1 MAETAT
7 PHDAVFKTF
16 LSRVETARDF
26 IELHLPS
33 SLTQICKLDTLR
45 LESGSFLEDDLRP
58 YYSDILYSLETTRGA
73 GYVHVLIEHQ
83 SAPDK
88 LMAFRLMR
96 YAVAAMQRHLESGHK
111 TLPLVIPI
119 LFYQGR
125 RSPYPWSMRWL
136 DNFADPETARQLYS
150 GAFPLVDI
158 TVIPDDD
165 IMQHRSM
172 AALTLVQ
179 KHIRQRDMAQLLD
192 KLTHLLLLEQM
203 SGQQITVLV
212 NYMAQAGDAED
223 TRTLLYGLAQRV
235 PQHGGLLM
243 TLAETWLAEGMEK
256 GVQQGI
262 KEGKHQALLQ
272 VAEAMRK
279 RGIDDAAI
287 LEMTGLAED
296 ELQRLRH

>member
-1 MAETAT
+1 
-7 PHDAVFKTF
+7 
-16 LSRVETARDF
+16 
-26 IELHLPS
+26 
-33 SLTQICKLDTLR
+33 
-45 LESGSFLEDDLRP
+45 
-58 YYSDILYSLETTRGA
+58 
-73 GYVHVLIEHQ
+73 
-83 SAPDK
+83 
-88 LMAFRLMR
+88 
-96 YAVAAMQRHLESGHK
+96 
-111 TLPLVIPI
+111 
-119 LFYQGR
+119 
-125 RSPYPWSMRWL
+125 
-136 DNFADPETARQLYS
+136 PETARQLYS

-256 GVQQGI
+256 GIKEGVQQGI

-287 LEMTGLAED
+287 MEMTGLAED

>member
-1 MAETAT
+1 M
-7 PHDAVFKTF
+7 
-16 LSRVETARDF
+16 
-26 IELHLPS
+26 
-33 SLTQICKLDTLR
+33 
-45 LESGSFLEDDLRP
+45 
-58 YYSDILYSLETTRGA
+58 
-73 GYVHVLIEHQ
+73 
-83 SAPDK
+83 
-88 LMAFRLMR
+88 
-96 YAVAAMQRHLESGHK
+96 
-111 TLPLVIPI
+111 
-119 LFYQGR
+119 
-125 RSPYPWSMRWL
+125 
-136 DNFADPETARQLYS
+136 
-150 GAFPLVDI
+150 
-158 TVIPDDD
+158 IPDDD

-256 GVQQGI
+256 GIREGVQQGI
-262 KEGKHQALLQ
+262 KEGKHQALVQ
-272 VAEAMRK
+272 VAEAMRN
-279 RGIDDAAI
+279 RGIDDQAI
-287 LEMTGLAED
+287 MEMTGLAED

>member
-125 RSPYPWSMRWL
+125 RSP
-136 DNFADPETARQLYS
+136 DPETARQLYS

-256 GVQQGI
+256 GIKEGVQQGI

-287 LEMTGLAED
+287 MEMTGLAED
-296 ELQRLRH
+296 ELLRLRH